1 MYGIRGI
8 SVYADGLRAVVSDC
22 GKAAKS
28 SDGRDNYFLSA
39 AGEFDDSPAKA
50 FRSELPALE
59 AARAALASSIAEL
72 GDALP
77 KLESCGVHAFS
88 RQRKLRNFGQLHK
101 QVVARVGSASALST
115 VDAEDLDG
123 LLTAARSTIVSIR
136 GALA

>member
-8 SVYADGLRAVVSDC
+8 AVYADGLRAVVSDC

-28 SDGRDNYFLSA
+28 SDGRDKYFLSA
-39 AGEFDDSPAKA
+39 AGEFDDSP
-50 FRSELPALE
+50 
-59 AARAALASSIAEL
+59 AALASSIAEL